1 MSDQLPFVPELKYQD
16 PEEQRYLVDNFWLLS
31 LSWKQ
36 KLNALAFTNLFE
48 ARDLVNSLYNLALEN
63 NMEEKVKAKW
73 VSILKF
79 INYLLENIGNRSHS
93 LALQQLREKYGGTK
107 GMSKSDK
114 KEADKILKRSGAV
127 SSVCAP
133 PPMWAPPPMMGPIPN
148 MPFMAPTQQFSE
160 MHIRR
165 PFTGNCF
172 NCQQSGHLA
181 KDCPVPPRQQSRRPF
196 NKGPKRFGKKK

>member
-1 MSDQLPFVPELKYQD
+1 MSNQD
-16 PEEQRYLVDNFWLLS
+16 PEEQRYLVDNFWLQS

-36 KLNALAFTNLFE
+36 KLNALAFNNLFE

-63 NMEEKVKAKW
+63 NMDEKVKAKW

-79 INYLLENIGNRSHS
+79 INYLLENIGNRSHA
-93 LALQQLREKYGGTK
+93 LALQQLKEKYGGNK
-107 GMSKSDK
+107 GMSKTDK
-114 KEADKILKRSGAV
+114 KEADKILKKSGFS

-133 PPMWAPPPMMGPIPN
+133 LPMWASTPNPMFAPPPN
-148 MPFMAPTQQFSE
+148 MPFMAPTQQFAD
-160 MHIRR
+160 MQIRR
-165 PFTGNCF
+165 PFSGNCF

-181 KDCPVPPRQQSRRPF
+181 KDCPRPQTRRPF

>member
-1 MSDQLPFVPELKYQD
+1 M
-16 PEEQRYLVDNFWLLS
+16 DNFWLQS

-36 KLNALAFTNLFE
+36 KLNALAFNNLFE

-73 VSILKF
+73 VGILKF
-79 INYLLENIGNRSHS
+79 INYLIENIGNRSHS

-127 SSVCAP
+127 SAVCAP
-133 PPMWAPPPMMGPIPN
+133 PPMWAPPPLMGPFPN

-160 MHIRR
+160 MNIRR

-172 NCQQSGHLA
+172 NCNQSGHLA

-196 NKGPKRFGKKK
+196 NKGPKRFGCLRNISVMTLSEQPVHNNN

>member
-1 MSDQLPFVPELKYQD
+1 
-16 PEEQRYLVDNFWLLS
+16 VDNFWLQS

-36 KLNALAFTNLFE
+36 KLNALAFNNLFE

-73 VSILKF
+73 VGILKF
-79 INYLLENIGNRSHS
+79 INYLIENIGNRSHS

-127 SSVCAP
+127 SAVCAP
-133 PPMWAPPPMMGPIPN
+133 PPIWAPPPLMGPFPN

-160 MHIRR
+160 MNIRR

-172 NCQQSGHLA
+172 NCNQSGHLA
-181 KDCPVPPRQQSRRPF
+181 KDCPAPPRQQTRRPF

>member
-1 MSDQLPFVPELKYQD
+1 M
-16 PEEQRYLVDNFWLLS
+16 DNFWLQS

-36 KLNALAFTNLFE
+36 KLNALAFNNLLE

-73 VSILKF
+73 VGILKF

-127 SSVCAP
+127 SAVCAP
-133 PPMWAPPPMMGPIPN
+133 PSNMGPTSFNGSFPKYAFYGSN
-148 MPFMAPTQQFSE
+148 PTIFRNE
-160 MHIRR
+160 Y
-165 PFTGNCF
+165 
-172 NCQQSGHLA
+172 
-181 KDCPVPPRQQSRRPF
+181 
-196 NKGPKRFGKKK
+196 